1 VDGYRSGI
9 LRLGRPNPFWGKV
22 SDRRRLKLTKRDEIS
37 STERLLD
44 LIRDDGKQEDIAVDA
59 GARKSKGSR
68 LMGLIRNPASF
79 KQSISVGVDL
89 GHDDLKLVKINRISD
104 QKFEMLEYARVPFES
119 GVTQNNPAF
128 YQFLRPILANFCGSS
143 KNPDIWCTI
152 PSARVETRQLR
163 IPKVNPKLI
172 PNTVYWSFQK
182 IAPFN
187 EKENLFDYELL
198 GEVEDG
204 SAAKIDVM
212 AYTALRTEIN
222 ELKDLFNKAGF
233 PLSGIS
239 IVPFAFQSLLRTGR
253 IDSPEMH
260 VASLYIGRDWSRIDI
275 FSGGNLMLSRGI
287 KAGVKTMFEALRTE
301 IEGNL
306 FELSIAKSPT
316 KDSARIRA
324 IKKRLKHELDQA
336 HQLFFGALHEISPSA
351 VGERQRML
359 KENKIFQMILPALE
373 RLVRQV
379 ERTLR
384 HFSLN
389 YENARVGRIY
399 TSSGVNPHQRIINY
413 IGEELGIPTETV
425 NPFVDSP
432 NFVSLTPGPELIS
445 EQIAYVPAMGMAL
458 ASNKL
463 TPNFLYA
470 HKDKQKA
477 VAAQRINRGVIAG
490 FALIMIFCVG
500 VSFWQ
505 KTTLAEKEHQKQQS
519 QRQLENISVR
529 VDQSLVLKLVDDI
542 QSKNREM
549 QLIGQKYFGLA
560 VVGEVADLTPAN
572 VRLLSLTAQ
581 LSDAPAGKKS
591 APSPNLLL
599 SGVVQGD
606 RLILESTLA
615 GYLMELKN
623 SPLFDKP
630 TISKK
635 SFERYQGAEVL
646 KFTARLKL
654 V

>member
-1 VDGYRSGI
+1 
-9 LRLGRPNPFWGKV
+9 
-22 SDRRRLKLTKRDEIS
+22 LTKRDEIS

-44 LIRDDGKQEDIAVDA
+44 LIRDDGIVEDPAVA
-59 GARKSKGSR
+59 PGSQNSIGSR
-68 LMGLIRNPASF
+68 LMSMIRNPVSF

-89 GHDDLKLVKINRISD
+89 GHDDLKLVKIHRISD
-104 QKFEMLEYARVPFES
+104 QKFEIVEYARVPFES
-119 GVTQNNPAF
+119 GVTQNNSAF
-128 YQFLRPILANFCGSS
+128 YQFLRPVLANFCGSS
-143 KNPDIWCTI
+143 KNPAIWCTI
-152 PSARVETRQLR
+152 PSARVETRHLR
-163 IPKVNPKLI
+163 IPKVNQKQI
-172 PNTVYWSFQK
+172 PNSVFWSFQK
-182 IAPFN
+182 ICPFN
-187 EKENLFDYELL
+187 EKESLFDYELL
-198 GEVEDG
+198 GESDDG
-204 SAAKIDVM
+204 NVAKIDVM
-212 AYTALRTEIN
+212 AYSALRTEIN

-253 IDSPEMH
+253 IESQEMH

-275 FSGGNLMLSRGI
+275 FSEGNLMLSRGI
-287 KAGVKTMFEALRTE
+287 KAGVKTMFEALRSE

-316 KDSARIRA
+316 KDTARIRA
-324 IKKRLKHELDQA
+324 IKKKLKHELDQA
-336 HQLFFGALHEISPSA
+336 HQLFFGALHEITPPA
-351 VGERQRML
+351 PDERQRIL

-399 TSSGVNPHQRIINY
+399 TSSGVNPHQRIIDY
-413 IGEELGIPTETV
+413 IGEELGIPTETL
-425 NPFVDSP
+425 NPFADNP
-432 NFVSLTPGPELIS
+432 NFVSLTPSPKLIS
-445 EQIAYVPAMGMAL
+445 EQSAFVPAMGMAL
-458 ASNKL
+458 SNNKL
-463 TPNFLYA
+463 TPNFLYT
-470 HKDKQKA
+470 HRDKQKA
-477 VAAQRINRGVIAG
+477 VTSQRINRGVIAA
-490 FALIMIFCVG
+490 FAFIMILCVG
-500 VSFWQ
+500 AAFWQ
-505 KTTLAEKEHQKQQS
+505 KSILAKKEFQKRQAQQ
-519 QRQLENISVR
+519 QLENISVR

-581 LSDAPAGKKS
+581 LSDEPANKKS
-591 APSPNLLL
+591 EKNRNLVL
-599 SGVVQGD
+599 SGVVRGD
-606 RLILESTLA
+606 RMILESTLA
-615 GYLMELKN
+615 GYLMQLKN
-623 SPLFDKP
+623 SPLFDQP

>member
-1 VDGYRSGI
+1 
-9 LRLGRPNPFWGKV
+9 
-22 SDRRRLKLTKRDEIS
+22 LTKRDEIS

-44 LIRDDGKQEDIAVDA
+44 LIRDDGTEEDTTVDP
-59 GARKSKGSR
+59 RSQFSISSR
-68 LMGLIRNPASF
+68 LMGMIRFPVSF

-89 GHDDLKLVKINRISD
+89 GHDDLKLVKIHRISD

-119 GVTQNNPAF
+119 GVAQNNAAF
-128 YQFLRPILANFCGSS
+128 YQFLRPILADFCGSS
-143 KNPDIWCTI
+143 KKPDIWCTI

-163 IPKVNPKLI
+163 IPKVTQKQI

-182 IAPFN
+182 IAPFD

-198 GEVEDG
+198 GEVDDG
-204 SAAKIDVM
+204 NATKIDVM
-212 AYTALRTEIN
+212 AYSALRTEIN

-253 IDSPEMH
+253 IDSQEMH

-275 FSGGNLMLSRGI
+275 FSEGNLMLSRGI
-287 KAGVKTMFEALRTE
+287 KAGVKTMFEALRAE

-316 KDSARIRA
+316 KDTVRIRA
-324 IKKRLKHELDQA
+324 IKKKLKHELDQA
-336 HQLFFGALHEISPSA
+336 HQLFFGALHEIAPSA
-351 VGERQRML
+351 LDEGQRLL

-389 YENARVGRIY
+389 YDNARVGKIY
-399 TSSGVNPHQRIINY
+399 TSSGVNPHQRIIDY
-413 IGEELGIPTETV
+413 IGEELGIPTETL
-425 NPFVDSP
+425 NPFVDNP
-432 NFVSLTPGPELIS
+432 NFVSLTPSPELNS
-445 EQIAYVPAMGMAL
+445 EQSAFVPAMGMAL
-458 ASNKL
+458 SSNKL
-463 TPNFLYA
+463 TPNFLYT

-477 VAAQRINRGVIAG
+477 VTDQWINRGVIAV
-490 FALIMIFCVG
+490 FALLMILCVG

-505 KTTLAEKEHQKQQS
+505 KRTLAQKEYQKRQS
-519 QRQLENISVR
+519 QQRLENISVR

-542 QSKNREM
+542 QSKNREI

-560 VVGEVADLTPAN
+560 VVSEVTDLTPDN

-581 LSDAPAGKKS
+581 LSDEPAKKKS
-591 APSPNLLL
+591 AKNRNVVL
-599 SGVVQGD
+599 SGVVRGD
-606 RLILESTLA
+606 RMILESTLA

-635 SFERYQGAEVL
+635 SFERYQGVEVL
-646 KFTARLKL
+646 KFTARLNL